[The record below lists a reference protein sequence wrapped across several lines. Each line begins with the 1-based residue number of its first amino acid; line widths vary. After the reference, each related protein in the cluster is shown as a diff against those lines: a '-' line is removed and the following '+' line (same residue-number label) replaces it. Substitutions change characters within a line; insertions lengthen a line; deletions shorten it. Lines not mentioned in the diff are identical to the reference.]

1 MTGRVIGTNAES
13 GEVELDAAA
22 VPGFMEAMVMPYKL
36 QNPRDLKQLHR
47 GDRIR
52 GTLNVGGMATTL
64 DQVAVTDRSKEIK
77 ELGPEAADRSI
88 PRGAP
93 VPEFALIDQNGRTVR
108 MSNFKGKLLLI
119 TFVYTNCPL
128 SDYCPRMSHNFA
140 DIDKGL
146 AASPEVYN
154 RTHLLTVSFDPDRD
168 TPAVLRSYGGA
179 YTGRYTQENF
189 EHWTFA
195 VPKKEDLEPVL
206 SFFNVGAV
214 PAPGG
219 TLTHTLSTVLIG
231 ENGRVLQSYPGNQ
244 WTPAQVLAD
253 IRRSLGA

>member
-1 MTGRVIGTNAES
+1 MIGTNSES
-13 GEVELDAAA
+13 GEVELDAAE
-22 VPGFMEAMVMPYKL
+22 VPGFMAAMVMPYKL
-36 QNPRDLKQLHR
+36 ETPRELKQLHR

-52 GTLNVGGMATTL
+52 GTLNVGGSATTL
-64 DQVAVTDRSKEIK
+64 AQIAVTDRSKEVK
-77 ELGPEAADRSI
+77 ELGPEAAARSI
-88 PRGAP
+88 PAGAP
-93 VPEFALIDQNGRTVR
+93 VPDFALTDQDGRVVQT
-108 MSNFKGKLLLI
+108 SNFRGKLLLV

-128 SDYCPRMSHNFA
+128 SDYCPRVSHNFA
-140 DIDKGL
+140 DINEQLTKL
-146 AASPEVYN
+146 PELYK

-206 SFFNVGAV
+206 AFFNVGAV

-231 ENGRVLQSYPGNQ
+231 ENGRVLHSYPGNQ